1 MNREV
6 VTAHHVSSTC
16 KMGPSCDQLAVVD
29 QYGKVYGV
37 DGLPIIDTSIMP
49 DTVWANL
56 NLTVIAMAERAA
68 DFIKEVKRY
77 YPKCGT
83 KTFDAGFASLA
94 SMTDQVAYG
103 AMLYQFLIMRPESV

>member
-16 KMGPSCDQLAVVD
+16 TMGPSSDPLEVVD

-37 DGLPIIDTSIMP
+37 DGLPTIDASIMP

-56 NLTVIAMAERAA
+56 NLTVIAARGGE
-68 DFIKEVKRY
+68 K
-77 YPKCGT
+77 
-83 KTFDAGFASLA
+83 
-94 SMTDQVAYG
+94 Q
-103 AMLYQFLIMRPESV
+103 SVTG

>member
-1 MNREV
+1 
-6 VTAHHVSSTC
+6 
-16 KMGPSCDQLAVVD
+16 MGPSSDPLEVVD

-37 DGLPIIDTSIMP
+37 DGLPIIDASIMP

-83 KTFDAGFASLA
+83 KTL
-94 SMTDQVAYG
+94 
-103 AMLYQFLIMRPESV
+103 MLDSPAWRA